1 MSYQG
6 MSIKEAMNN
15 INSQSN
21 GWYLPTIQ
29 RPYVWGDRHE
39 SEKYICKLFDSVYK
53 GYPIGN
59 ILVWNCLTKVPFKEF
74 SKDYHNDIIV
84 ENTDESRWSQKDKW
98 LVYDG
103 QQRLQTLFS
112 CLRYSINGR
121 VLVNNLLFYDDS
133 SDMDRVG
140 FYFVDKNSSLSL
152 PFGHIKMSELY
163 TKSMDDKSEF
173 REMIFERWIDHEPT
187 KDQKKLIERRLDK
200 LFDVFVNKDYKVLA
214 YYQLSQD
221 FTEDQVNEVFQ
232 RINSGGVPLSGAD
245 LLFSRIKQE
254 FFSFEEDT
262 LRLAKSIKEL
272 TSGYDVSHYFILLI
286 LNVIIKKTTRIDAT
300 KVRKDEISKY
310 KTIFDN
316 LKTVIQDFFQQFIFN
331 TYKINNA
338 SIIVRGN
345 AMIPM
350 IIYAYH
356 RSCNGVKYKDIE
368 TDNINRMKT
377 YFVLS
382 QLNDWNT
389 QTIIS
394 KNSELAQNTDFQLNQ
409 MIEFARDN
417 GRNVELS
424 TNTLEYYRKF
434 SLKVILKDRLL
445 TNTGIEGRY
454 NPELD
459 HIYPIKLDNRPA
471 GYNVDV
477 LWNLQPID
485 GKTNLDKLN
494 QNPLEYFI
502 QKPVERSKYDYIDNI
517 EKYDWLNFIKD
528 RKTLMIEQFEKE
540 FNTKL
545 TERETSEITIVEE
558 NLSDMKY
565 LSDKLADL
573 DLRFSSKN
581 SIDIKLSNGT
591 SNVVFIWKLDDCY
604 RYGIWMNRTKN
615 SIDPLK
621 NEILKIVDFK
631 WFSDYKNA
639 ITTDLPFIDKVSQ
652 TEASDKVVENVK
664 KLYVI
669 VNSKI

>member
-6 MSIKEAMNN
+6 LSIKEAMNN
-15 INSQSN
+15 INSQTN

-39 SEKYICKLFDSVYK
+39 SEKYICKLFDSVLK

-59 ILVWNCLTKVPFKEF
+59 ILVWNCATKVPYKEF
-74 SKDYHNDIIV
+74 SKDYYADVIV

-121 VLVNNLLFYDDS
+121 VLVNDLLFSEDTN
-133 SDMDRVG
+133 DMDKVG
-140 FYFVDKNSSLSL
+140 FYFVDKNSSLPL

-163 TKSMDDKSEF
+163 TKSMDDKSEY
-173 REMIFERWIDHEPT
+173 RELIFERWAKHNLTRDE
-187 KDQKKLIERRLDK
+187 KRLIEKRLDK

-214 YYQLSQD
+214 YYQLSQH
-221 FTEDQVNEVFQ
+221 FSEDQVNEVFQ

-254 FFSFEEDT
+254 HFSFEEDT
-262 LRLAKSIKEL
+262 LRLAKTIKEL
-272 TSGYDVSHYFILLI
+272 TAGYDLSHYFILLI
-286 LNVIIKKTTRIDAT
+286 INVIIKKTTRIDAT
-300 KVRKDEISKY
+300 KVRKDEISRY
-310 KTIFDN
+310 KTVFDN
-316 LKTVIQDFFQQFIFN
+316 LKTPIQDFFQQFIFN
-331 TYKINNA
+331 TYKINNV

-345 AMIPM
+345 ALIPL
-350 IIYAYH
+350 IIYVYY
-356 RSCNGVKYKDIE
+356 RSENGIKYKDIE
-368 TDNINRMKT
+368 TDNLNKMKT

-394 KNSELAQNTDFQLNQ
+394 KNSELAQSINLPLNE
-409 MIEFARDN
+409 MIKIASDN
-417 GRNVELS
+417 GRVAELS

-434 SLKVILKDRLL
+434 SLKVIFKNRLL
-445 TNTGIEGRY
+445 TNTGIDGRY

-459 HIYPIKLDNRPA
+459 HIYPVKLDNRPV

-494 QNPLEYFI
+494 QNPLEYFKT
-502 QKPVERSKYDYIDNI
+502 KPIEKSKYDYIDNI
-517 EKYDWLNFIKD
+517 GNYDWLEFIKD
-528 RKTLMIEQFEKE
+528 RKIQMIEQFENE
-540 FNTKL
+540 FNIKL
-545 TERETSEITIVEE
+545 AEKETSEITIVQE
-558 NLSDMKY
+558 NLSDMKF
-565 LSDKLADL
+565 LSDKLVDL
-573 DLRFSSKN
+573 ELKFPSKN

-591 SNVVFIWKLDDCY
+591 SNVIFIWKLDDCY
-604 RYGIWMNRTKN
+604 RYGIWMNRTRN
-615 SIDPLK
+615 SIDSLK
-621 NEILKIVDFK
+621 NGILKIADFK
-631 WFSDYKNA
+631 WFTEYKSA
-639 ITTDLPFIDKVSQ
+639 IIADCLFTDKTSQ
-652 TEASDKVVENVK
+652 NVASDIVVENVR
-664 KLYVI
+664 KLYLL